1 MMLLGATKVTTG
13 KKIALISDVAKEL
26 DAKEGDVIVFY
37 KSDKGDI
44 IIKKG

>member
-1 MMLLGATKVTTG
+1 MRLLGATKVTTG

-26 DAKEGDVIVFY
+26 DAKEGDVIGFY